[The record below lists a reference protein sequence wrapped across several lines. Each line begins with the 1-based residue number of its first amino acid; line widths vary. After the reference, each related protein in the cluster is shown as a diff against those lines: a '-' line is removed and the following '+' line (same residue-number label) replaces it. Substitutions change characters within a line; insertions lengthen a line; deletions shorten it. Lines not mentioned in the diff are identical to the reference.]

1 MKQPLLITLILSL
14 VISLGYS
21 QSKCNIVNHYED
33 FISIKKSNYNGRD
46 FITLDAVKH
55 EYESCFS
62 ELVNANLNLIDYLL
76 KNFSLNINQKGLL
89 ALTDSNEIS
98 RIYFQRLTN
107 DSMFNA
113 VMVDFANKAID
124 EVTPKD
130 SVSMDKLLNTAVKFF
145 YIPDINNDGHYMVKI
160 CIGING
166 LRHTESEREPFLEAF
181 SFTSIWKHYMGGGE
195 FSIYDEFVNNVKQL
209 YKLNLGVEKEEQLLR
224 AQGALFMLMRNN
236 DLLKDMLKS
245 EYEKQKAFLPFV
257 LVSE

>member
-1 MKQPLLITLILSL
+1 MKQPFLSTLILSL

-21 QSKCNIVNHYED
+21 QSKCDIVNHYED
-33 FISIKKSNYNGRD
+33 FISIEILNHDGRNHTELKT
-46 FITLDAVKH
+46 IKQHH
-55 EYESCFS
+55 ENCFS
-62 ELVNANLNLIDYLL
+62 ELINASTNYFDYLL
-76 KNFSLNINQKGLL
+76 KIFSSRENIKDLL
-89 ALTDSNEIS
+89 DLKDSNEIS

-113 VMVDFANKAID
+113 VMVDLADKVID
-124 EVTPKD
+124 ENTPKD

-145 YIPDINNDGHYMVKI
+145 HIPDINDDGHYMVKI

-195 FSIYDEFVNNVKQL
+195 YSIYDEFVNNVKQL
-209 YKLNLGVEKEEQLLR
+209 YKLNLGIEKEEQLLR